1 MQPSFK
7 AWWYALAEASEF
19 VDVALCRVLLY
30 HAAVAGGFEQQN
42 SGKPLEE
49 VVSALLCGSENSFIV
64 LVEEGRV
71 AIAPLADEFS
81 VSEPFALSPAEGE
94 GVVAVHDA
102 ARLTPNVVLRG
113 ATSGASQR
121 AKRTT

>member
-1 MQPSFK
+1 
-7 AWWYALAEASEF
+7 
-19 VDVALCRVLLY
+19 
-30 HAAVAGGFEQQN
+30 
-42 SGKPLEE
+42 
-49 VVSALLCGSENSFIV
+49 
-64 LVEEGRV
+64 
-71 AIAPLADEFS
+71 
-81 VSEPFALSPAEGE
+81 LSPAEGE